1 MANQQKEK
9 LSKPL
14 LPLILLLMLVILL
27 TVIAFNLRRETS
39 QMPLKNLE
47 PIPVTQTLSA
57 KKTDAASS
65 ENARLFQQEEEL
77 IRTAVRKFKSGA
89 IEDAENDFRTIL
101 VFDPDNQA
109 ALSCLGA
116 IFFAQKKYPE
126 AAMLFE
132 RETKAYPGNPIAFRN
147 LALALL
153 QMGKIK
159 EALEAMEFACGIS
172 PTNKVFLIETARIY
186 AYTGDQKNT
195 EKYLQLAKDQGADLS
210 VILQDDLFRP
220 VQSKV
225 KANR

>member
-1 MANQQKEK
+1 MENQEKEK

-27 TVIAFNLRRETS
+27 TVIAFNLRRETK
-39 QMPLKNLE
+39 PLPLENLE
-47 PIPVTQTLSA
+47 PIPVTQTVFA
-57 KKTDAASS
+57 NRTDTNTDSTKA
-65 ENARLFQQEEEL
+65 FKQTEEM
-77 IRTAVRKFKSGA
+77 IRAAVRKFKAGA
-89 IEDAENDFRTIL
+89 YDEAENDFRTIL
-101 VFDPDNQA
+101 VFEPDNQT
-109 ALSCLGA
+109 ALSCLGT
-116 IFFAQKKYPE
+116 IFFSQKKYPE

-132 RETKAYPGNPIAFRN
+132 RETKAFPGNPTGFRN

-159 EALEAMEFACGIS
+159 ESLESMEYACGIS
-172 PTNKVFLIETARIY
+172 PINKTLLIETARIY
-186 AYTGDQKNT
+186 AYAGDRKNT

-210 VILQDDLFRP
+210 AILQEDLFRP